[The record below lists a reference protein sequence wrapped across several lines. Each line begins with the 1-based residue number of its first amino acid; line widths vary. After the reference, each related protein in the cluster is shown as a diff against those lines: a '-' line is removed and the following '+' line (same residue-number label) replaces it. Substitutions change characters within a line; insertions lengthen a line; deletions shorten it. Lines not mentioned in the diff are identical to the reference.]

1 MVQIFAEPG
10 SNPHEIIRETV
21 QGSDLD
27 FQQAKDAA
35 KKIALAKSGNCM
47 VLSWK
52 NGKTGEFYPRRECGT
67 EDKPAWIHYAEA
79 RGANLTV
86 DINDGDYVFMLIL
99 IE

>member
-1 MVQIFAEPG
+1 MVQIFTEPG
-10 SNPHEIIRETV
+10 SNAHEIIRETI
-21 QGSDLD
+21 QDPDLD
-27 FQQAKDAA
+27 FQQAKNAA

-52 NGKTGEFYPRRECGT
+52 NGKTGSFFPKRECGT
-67 EDKPAWIHYAEA
+67 ENKPAWIHYAET

-86 DINDGDYVFMLIL
+86 DINDGDYVFMIIL